1 MQVII
6 NKYKNKNIIVIEY
19 DLSWSRISALF
30 HENPASRTFFHH
42 FTESRVF
49 SCQVK
54 KTNCCKSQ
62 NLTWT
67 LALLTDILTEL
78 AFPIPSSDD
87 EAEGKGRKK
96 RRGRQDRM
104 GSETTDA
111 RLVDS
116 HLPISYFTISRISD
130 QRKKNSHI
138 SCPNVVVNHAS
149 PVAVRSHFF

>member
-19 DLSWSRISALF
+19 NLSWSRISALF

-49 SCQVK
+49 SFQVK

-67 LALLTDILTEL
+67 LALLTDILKIS
-78 AFPIPSSDD
+78 FSDTLVRWRSGG
-87 EAEGKGRKK
+87 EKEEETK
-96 RRGRQDRM
+96 R
-104 GSETTDA
+104 
-111 RLVDS
+111 
-116 HLPISYFTISRISD
+116 
-130 QRKKNSHI
+130 
-138 SCPNVVVNHAS
+138 
-149 PVAVRSHFF
+149 

>member
-6 NKYKNKNIIVIEY
+6 NKYKNKNIIMIEY
-19 DLSWSRISALF
+19 NLSWSRISALF
-30 HENPASRTFFHH
+30 HENPASRTFSHH

-49 SCQVK
+49 SFQVK

-67 LALLTDILTEL
+67 SALLTDILRISFSDT
-78 AFPIPSSDD
+78 SSDD
-87 EAEGKGRKK
+87 EAEGKRRKK

-116 HLPISYFTISRISD
+116 HLLISHFTISRISD
-130 QRKKNSHI
+130 HKKKNSHI
-138 SCPNVVVNHAS
+138 PCPNVVVNPAS
-149 PVAVRSHFF
+149 PVAVRSRFF